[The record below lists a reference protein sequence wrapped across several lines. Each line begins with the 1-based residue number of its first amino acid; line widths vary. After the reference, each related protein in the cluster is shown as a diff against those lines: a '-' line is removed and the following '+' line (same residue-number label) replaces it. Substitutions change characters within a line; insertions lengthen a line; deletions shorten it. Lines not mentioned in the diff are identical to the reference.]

1 MELDENKIKQPLSNV
16 EIQKNK
22 EVALIGFKADEKLR
36 EAYFLDIFAKTRGNL
51 GDLYEYQPIEDL
63 NKTVS

>member
-16 EIQKNK
+16 DIQINK
-22 EVALIGFKADEKLR
+22 EVALIGFKANEKLR
-36 EAYFLDIFAKTRGNL
+36 DAYFLDIFAKTRENL
-51 GDLYEYQPIEDL
+51 GDTYEYQPVEDL